1 MELNNIKK
9 EKLFKLLINKKKFT
23 LNNKKKEL
31 IKNIL
36 LQRIFPIY
44 IKKVYTDIILNKKVK
59 KLNIK
64 WQIPNG
70 LYFNKI
76 KYNKDIILETKKY
89 FRNKLKKKKNQM
101 HIESLFLIKNEKIK
115 QYFLKII
122 KELYYNLYNNL
133 DKTFI
138 VKNILNKS
146 QISML
151 YYKHNKN
158 NKFKGLKH
166 HINSS
171 LEHKGC
177 ITVITFNK
185 SILDFIPFKEYKDRQ
200 SFRVLLPKLFAVTF
214 DGDLRHCY
222 THGVPKDIE
231 FKNNERL
238 ALNIRH
244 PYIKNDSDN
253 CDKNI
258 KIKNWICKANINKKS
273 IKYI

>member
-1 MELNNIKK
+1 
-9 EKLFKLLINKKKFT
+9 
-23 LNNKKKEL
+23 
-31 IKNIL
+31 
-36 LQRIFPIY
+36 
-44 IKKVYTDIILNKKVK
+44 
-59 KLNIK
+59 
-64 WQIPNG
+64 
-70 LYFNKI
+70 
-76 KYNKDIILETKKY
+76 
-89 FRNKLKKKKNQM
+89 
-101 HIESLFLIKNEKIK
+101 
-115 QYFLKII
+115 
-122 KELYYNLYNNL
+122 
-133 DKTFI
+133 
-138 VKNILNKS
+138 
-146 QISML
+146 ML
-151 YYKHNKN
+151 YYKHSKN

-177 ITVITFNK
+177 ISIITFNK

-200 SFRVLLPKLFAVTF
+200 SFRILLPKLFAVTF

-222 THGVPKDIE
+222 THGVPKDIK

-258 KIKNWICKANINKKS
+258 KIKGWICKANINKES